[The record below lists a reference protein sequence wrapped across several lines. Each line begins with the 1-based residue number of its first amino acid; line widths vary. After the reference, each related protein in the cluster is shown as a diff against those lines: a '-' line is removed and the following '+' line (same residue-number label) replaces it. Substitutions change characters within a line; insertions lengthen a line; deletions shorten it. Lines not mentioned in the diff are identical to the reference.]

1 MLNISEMNSY
11 NTFTNEEAKQFLKT
25 IKGHKYECFFKL
37 IMTYQISRIELVC
50 LEWKDIDFENNTITI
65 YSIEQERINKVYY
78 KWKLNKKENLCR
90 TYPLLPHI
98 KNLLL
103 DLKFKNEND
112 SLTNENYEFSNQN
125 YICLKEDGT
134 RLNYNTLSRNLRYIG
149 RDNNL
154 PQIYLDSLRICLDDF
169 IRNNCNSYEY
179 YRAWT
184 RFDLHK
190 KNAINIFENV
200 RLDRNKKFINKLNN
214 LISSCEHRRKLD
226 FEM

>member
-1 MLNISEMNSY
+1 MFNISEMNFY
-11 NTFTNEEAKQFLKT
+11 DTFTNEEIKEFLKA
-25 IKGHKYECFFKL
+25 IKGHKYECFFNL
-37 IMTYQISRIELVC
+37 IMAYQISRIELVC

-65 YSIEQERINKVYY
+65 YSIKQERTSKIYY

-90 TYPLLPHI
+90 TYPLLPYI
-98 KNLLL
+98 KKLLL
-103 DLKFKNEND
+103 DLKWENEHD
-112 SLTNENYEFSNQN
+112 SLTNEIYDFSNQN
-125 YICLKEDGT
+125 YVCLKKDGT
-134 RLNYNTLSRNLRYIG
+134 RLNYNTLSRNLRYVA

-154 PQIYLDSLRICLDDF
+154 PTIYLDSLRISLDDF
-169 IRNNCNSYEY
+169 IRDNCNSYEY

-190 KNAINIFENV
+190 KNAINLFEKV

-214 LISSCEHRRKLD
+214 LISSTEQRRNLD

>member
-11 NTFTNEEAKQFLKT
+11 NTFTNEEAKQFLKVT
-25 IKGHKYECFFKL
+25 KGHKYECFFKL
-37 IMTYQISRIELVC
+37 MMTYQISRIELVC
-50 LEWKDIDFENNTITI
+50 LEWKDIDFENKTITI

-78 KWKLNKKENLCR
+78 KC
-90 TYPLLPHI
+90 
-98 KNLLL
+98 
-103 DLKFKNEND
+103 END
-112 SLTNENYEFSNQN
+112 SLTNENYDFSNQN

-154 PQIYLDSLRICLDDF
+154 PQIYLDGLRICLDNF

-200 RLDRNKKFINKLNN
+200 RLDRNKKFINKLDN